1 MTESS
6 NIIKPKLQPQEKR
19 DQRKREKQAALIEAS
34 LRSGKYALFLQEV
47 PKIKTS
53 HCRAWDCMPRRST
66 GNPIIRS
73 YYRFALKRISARSI
87 EYYHITC
94 LERLLPD
101 LPNFVGYGYLKMDGW
116 IAAPPDSHIS
126 IKSSSEAIKDWFH
139 HKGWSFGIDCYECF
153 NKDHDEWTQDTS
165 FIWIEH
171 ILSHEERVDTDCC
184 HCKSLPGASE
194 PQRSHYFPKEPS
206 AVSLS
211 ELLASVSGQPHIDK

>member
-1 MTESS
+1 MACIIESNS
-6 NIIKPKLQPQEKR
+6 CR
-19 DQRKREKQAALIEAS
+19 TALIEAS
-34 LRSGKYALFLQEV
+34 LRSGKYVLFLQEV

-66 GNPIIRS
+66 GNPIILRMLIAS
-73 YYRFALKRISARSI
+73 DWFFLIDVFILGSI

-116 IAAPPDSHIS
+116 IAALPDSHIS

-139 HKGWSFGIDCYECF
+139 HKGWSFGIDCYERF
-153 NKDHDEWTQDTS
+153 NKDHDDWTQDTS

-171 ILSHEERVDTDCC
+171 ILSHEEKVDTDCC

-206 AVSLS
+206 AMSLS
-211 ELLASVSGQPHIDK
+211 ELLASVSGQPHIDKK